1 MERLCPDHYE
11 ACQAPNKEQE
21 ATGTIA
27 RTLGYTLLFMLT
39 RLTVA
44 IPIGDTVA
52 SYTDTVGS
60 YTRLPTSHP
69 VLCVGLDQLIRFL
82 VVKLIYSNSNSR
94 FNICVTFTANYLFSE
109 R

>member
-21 ATGTIA
+21 ATDTIA

-44 IPIGDTVA
+44 IPTGDAIPIGDTVA
-52 SYTDTVGS
+52 SYTPSQPVIRS
-60 YTRLPTSHP
+60 YVWP
-69 VLCVGLDQLIRFL
+69 
-82 VVKLIYSNSNSR
+82 
-94 FNICVTFTANYLFSE
+94 
-109 R
+109 